1 MGNNTDD
8 SARNPFGFYTPPRV
22 KETGDISDVTDATL
36 GSVYSE
42 IISPVNECIATV
54 AKAVSFNPGGKDNT
68 DAVEVLRELNTK
80 VERAALNQPV
90 LTTKAERMFGVAEP
104 TEKPSAEQPS
114 HEERGFKL
122 SS

>member
-22 KETGDISDVTDATL
+22 KEIGESDVTDATL
-36 GSVYSE
+36 SSVYSE
-42 IISPVNECIATV
+42 IISPVKDCILTV

-68 DAVEVLRELNTK
+68 DAVEVLTELNTK
-80 VERAALNQPV
+80 VERAALNQPI
-90 LTTKAERMFGVAEP
+90 LTAKTERMFGAAES
-104 TEKPSAEQPS
+104 EKSSEQPS